1 MDRLQYIRPNLIEPG
16 VKYFLNSTLEQCNTI
31 KYKYYNVLYN
41 LGLLGGFIIIVSIIL
56 YYKYNLKHNRKIQE
70 EKKKVENEY
79 ILSKLQFMQDY
90 RKNQV
95 NNMHTDLPNCRI
107 IQKFNSTIE
116 KYSLSVYEFCS

>member
-16 VKYFLNSTLEQCNTI
+16 VKYFLNSTLEQCNMI

-95 NNMHTDLPNCRI
+95 NNMHTDLPNW
-107 IQKFNSTIE
+107 QKNPEVQFYNRKIFS
-116 KYSLSVYEFCS
+116 